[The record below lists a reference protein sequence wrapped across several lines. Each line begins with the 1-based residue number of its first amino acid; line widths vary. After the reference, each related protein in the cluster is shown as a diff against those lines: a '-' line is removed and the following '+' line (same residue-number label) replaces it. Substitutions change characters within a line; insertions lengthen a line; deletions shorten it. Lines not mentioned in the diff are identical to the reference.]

1 MQQKQI
7 FGFRKSK
14 LTKNLTGAVL
24 GAALLASVG
33 VAQADTP
40 TEGRQPDRITEKTK
54 AVMKIDDWSN
64 VYALKGSKYDRVT
77 TTPRAT
83 STIQIGTSG
92 TDPLPKNSYIKV
104 IQEATGVHT
113 NLVDTAVSIEDKGV
127 TSTTTPTERNGN
139 NSTSIT
145 TVDISGMPPGEI
157 KTLTAAFQEMQ
168 GFYPAST
175 LKRTYELWVDGKKV
189 DTQTFD
195 THFSSVKPQLT
206 VEASDSDTDYSQG
219 KLDGSITNNTVGSH
233 ELNIST
239 LTSRPVTLK
248 IQVPEGSV
256 PIGYRIKSSLGM
268 PARFEPFK
276 NGDNGVTFKDGILTI
291 PNYLATRGKLPIF
304 SPSAE
309 TLKNPIPTTGDNV
322 IGSKKVQFRVTMI
335 VPEDIQGTTT
345 STAEATAEAT
355 ERTRNKKPS
364 VGQVTIIDHTSPFG
378 TETGPTNVRT
388 FTELEHTA
396 DQRLLAYDDATTMD
410 IHPVLLRLDETNTL
424 DTKNLG
430 MKFAMRVDR
439 LKAPLHFEVR
449 DHDTNK
455 VLIADYVIDQAGRKG
470 SSVDIPYTK
479 NLLITPKA
487 NADGTLP
494 QLYGDSTQG
503 PEVISYETTVT
514 GLDPNIYRARV
525 DANAGTPI
533 RITNVSHL
541 RDTKDPT
548 KAPLKASSDTFVS
561 YSHVKVGSSSAADV
575 VYIGKGA
582 KPSEIKKLGDQPGSV
597 TTAMT
602 GWTMDPKIQLTVDS
616 TVQLREAIQTLPEN
630 QQPRV
635 RFNLPDGFHLVTNNR
650 FAWTL
655 LDGDTAT
662 VDQFMKG
669 LKLVADKDV
678 PAGTYEAPYTI
689 DFSHIPNLEDYTFEG
704 AEKGSAVLK
713 GSLKLTL
720 YDGDKISTT
729 SEVKVGSTWR
739 PYKLDVQ
746 KDAPFTI
753 RSNVRIGQKVS
764 SQLNTL
770 VYIPKKGRD
779 KTTIDTFLTG
789 PVGYGDNNGTIPKDS
804 RWAIEYTTDPITG
817 DRVADNKK
825 LHFTKTVDDY
835 SKVTAVRFVL
845 EAPMPLVSSNGF
857 NLQKLNFPLVTHD
870 EITPTSVAYYRTSLV
885 DSEHSYDSDFVALAG
900 PNFVDHDKVLAN
912 SKGSVRQ
919 LFKEEGTN
927 KELAPQTDTG
937 MKPVGEALSLTHPKT
952 IQFEGKT
959 YEFTRQDKVDP
970 TKIPDAFRET
980 ITYFYKEVQP
990 KGNVVQK
997 FVDEAGKEIKAS
1009 TDTGVKPVDEAIK
1022 LEHPTTI
1029 RFEDNDYAFVRQDK
1043 VDPTKIVEGTQTI
1056 TYIYRKVE
1064 KPVVKGNVVQKF
1076 VDEAGK
1082 EIKASTDTGVK
1093 PVDEAIKLEHPT
1105 TIHFEDNDYT
1115 FVRQDKVDPTKIVEG
1130 TQTITYIYKK
1140 VEKPVEKPVVKGNVV
1155 QKFVDE
1161 TGKEIKASTDT
1172 GVKPVDESIKLE
1184 HPTTIHFEDNDYTF
1198 VKQDKVNPTKIV
1210 EGTQTITYI
1219 YRKVEKPVVKG
1230 NVVQKFVDEA
1240 GKEIKASTDTGVKPV
1255 DEAIKLEHPTTI
1267 HFEDN
1272 DYTFVKQDK
1281 VDPTKI
1287 VEGTQTITYIYKQ
1300 VEKPVVKG
1308 NVVQKFV
1315 DEAGKEIKASTDTGV
1330 KPVDEAIKLEHPT
1343 TIHFED
1349 NDYTFVKQDKV
1360 DPTKI
1365 VEGTQTITYIYKKVE
1380 KPVVKGNVVQ
1390 KFVDEAG
1397 KEIKASTD
1405 TGVKP
1410 VDEAIKLEHPTTIH
1424 FEDNDYSFVKQDKV
1438 DPTKIVEGT
1447 QTITYIYRKVENP
1460 VKKVTTIWVTEKGDV
1475 LKPRTDGEQPKEN
1488 FDGYEFVRTDKDKDG
1503 NTTHIY
1509 RPVEKPVKKVTTI
1522 WVTEKG
1528 EVLKPRTDGE
1538 QPKENF
1544 DGYEFVR
1551 TDKDKDGNITHIY
1564 RPIKK
1569 VTTIWVTEK
1578 GDVLKPRT
1586 DGEQP
1591 KENFDGY
1598 EFVRTDKD
1606 NDGNTTHIYRPVEKP
1621 VEKPVKKVTTIWV
1634 TEKGDVLK
1642 PRTDGEQP
1650 KENFD
1655 GYEFVRTDKDKD
1667 GNTTH
1672 IYRPIEKPVKKVTTI
1687 WVTEKGDVLKPR
1699 TDGEQ
1704 PKENFDGY
1712 EFVRTDKDKDGNTT
1726 HIYRKVEKPVK
1737 KVTTIWVTET
1747 GEVLKPRIDGEQPKL
1762 DFDGYE
1768 FVRTDKD
1775 EDGNVSHIYKKVEK
1789 PVEKPVKKV
1798 YTSWVTETGEVL
1810 KPRTEGEQPKENF
1823 DGYEFVR
1830 TDKDKD
1836 GNTNHIYRKVE
1847 KPVEKHQPVPQPQK
1861 VETPKELPKSDTPKE
1876 LPKTGDASTSLGL
1889 VSIAL
1894 LAAGLLAKPRK
1905 RRN

>member
-1 MQQKQI
+1 MQQQKQI

-40 TEGRQPDRITEKTK
+40 TEGHQPDRITEKTK
-54 AVMKIDDWSN
+54 TVMKIDDWSN

-113 NLVDTAVSIEDKGV
+113 NLVNTAVSIEDKGV

-139 NSTSIT
+139 NSTSAI

-689 DFSHIPNLEDYTFEG
+689 DFSHLPNLEDYTFEG

-937 MKPVGEALSLTHPKT
+937 MRPVGEALSLTHPKT

-1029 RFEDNDYAFVRQDK
+1029 HFEDNDYTFMKQDK

-1064 KPVVKGNVVQKF
+1064 KPVVKGNIVQKF

-1115 FVRQDKVDPTKIVEG
+1115 FVKQDKVDPTKIIEG
-1130 TQTITYIYKK
+1130 TQTITYIYK
-1140 VEKPVEKPVVKGNVV
+1140 
-1155 QKFVDE
+1155 
-1161 TGKEIKASTDT
+1161 
-1172 GVKPVDESIKLE
+1172 
-1184 HPTTIHFEDNDYTF
+1184 
-1198 VKQDKVNPTKIV
+1198 
-1210 EGTQTITYI
+1210 
-1219 YRKVEKPVVKG
+1219 KVEKPVVKG

-1287 VEGTQTITYIYKQ
+1287 VEGTQIVTYIYR
-1300 VEKPVVKG
+1300 
-1308 NVVQKFV
+1308 
-1315 DEAGKEIKASTDTGV
+1315 
-1330 KPVDEAIKLEHPT
+1330 
-1343 TIHFED
+1343 
-1349 NDYTFVKQDKV
+1349 
-1360 DPTKI
+1360 
-1365 VEGTQTITYIYKKVE
+1365 KVE
-1380 KPVVKGNVVQ
+1380 KPIVKGNVVQ

-1447 QTITYIYRKVENP
+1447 QTVTYIYRKVEKP
-1460 VKKVTTIWVTEKGDV
+1460 VKKVTTIWVTEKGEVLKPRTDGEQPKENFDGYEFVRTDKDKDGNTTHIYRPVEKPVKKVTTIWVTEKGEV

-1726 HIYRKVEKPVK
+1726 HIYRPIEKPVKKVTTIWVTEKGEVLKPRTDGEQPKEHFDGYEFVRTDKDEDGNTNHIYRKVEKPVEKPVK

-1775 EDGNVSHIYKKVEK
+1775 EDGNVSHIYKKVGK

-1830 TDKDKD
+1830 TDKDRD

-1847 KPVEKHQPVPQPQK
+1847 KPVEKPQPAPQPQK

>member
-1 MQQKQI
+1 MQQQKQI

-40 TEGRQPDRITEKTK
+40 TEGHQPDRITEKTK
-54 AVMKIDDWSN
+54 TVMKIDDWSN

-113 NLVDTAVSIEDKGV
+113 NLVNTAVSIEDKGV

-139 NSTSIT
+139 NSTSAI

-689 DFSHIPNLEDYTFEG
+689 DFSHLPNLEDYTFEG

-937 MKPVGEALSLTHPKT
+937 MRPVGEALSLTHPKT

-1029 RFEDNDYAFVRQDK
+1029 HFEDNDYTFMKQDK

-1064 KPVVKGNVVQKF
+1064 KPVVKGNIVQKF

-1115 FVRQDKVDPTKIVEG
+1115 FVKQDKVDPTKIIEG
-1130 TQTITYIYKK
+1130 TQTITYIYK
-1140 VEKPVEKPVVKGNVV
+1140 
-1155 QKFVDE
+1155 
-1161 TGKEIKASTDT
+1161 
-1172 GVKPVDESIKLE
+1172 
-1184 HPTTIHFEDNDYTF
+1184 
-1198 VKQDKVNPTKIV
+1198 
-1210 EGTQTITYI
+1210 
-1219 YRKVEKPVVKG
+1219 KVEKPVVKG

-1287 VEGTQTITYIYKQ
+1287 VEGTQIVTYIYR
-1300 VEKPVVKG
+1300 
-1308 NVVQKFV
+1308 
-1315 DEAGKEIKASTDTGV
+1315 
-1330 KPVDEAIKLEHPT
+1330 
-1343 TIHFED
+1343 
-1349 NDYTFVKQDKV
+1349 
-1360 DPTKI
+1360 
-1365 VEGTQTITYIYKKVE
+1365 KVE
-1380 KPVVKGNVVQ
+1380 KPIVKGNVVQ

-1447 QTITYIYRKVENP
+1447 QTVTYIYRKVEKP
-1460 VKKVTTIWVTEKGDV
+1460 VKKVTTIWVTEKGEVLKPRTDGEQPKENFDGYEFVRTDKDKDGNTTHIYRPIEKPVKKVTTIWVTEKGEV

-1687 WVTEKGDVLKPR
+1687 WVTEKGEVLKPR

-1704 PKENFDGY
+1704 PKEHFDGY
-1712 EFVRTDKDKDGNTT
+1712 EFVRTDKDEDGNTN
-1726 HIYRKVEKPVK
+1726 HIYRKVEKPVEKPVK

-1775 EDGNVSHIYKKVEK
+1775 EDGNVSHIYKKVGK

-1830 TDKDKD
+1830 TDKDRD

-1847 KPVEKHQPVPQPQK
+1847 KPVEKPQPAPQPQK

>member
-1 MQQKQI
+1 MQQQKQI

-40 TEGRQPDRITEKTK
+40 TEGHQPDRITEKTK
-54 AVMKIDDWSN
+54 TVMKIDDWSN

-113 NLVDTAVSIEDKGV
+113 NLVNTAVSIEDKGV

-139 NSTSIT
+139 NSTSAI

-689 DFSHIPNLEDYTFEG
+689 DFSHLPNLEDYTFEG

-937 MKPVGEALSLTHPKT
+937 MRPVGEALSLTHPKT

-1029 RFEDNDYAFVRQDK
+1029 HFEDNDYTFMKQDK

-1064 KPVVKGNVVQKF
+1064 KPVVKGNIVQKF

-1115 FVRQDKVDPTKIVEG
+1115 FVKQDKVDPTKIIEG
-1130 TQTITYIYKK
+1130 TQTITYIYK
-1140 VEKPVEKPVVKGNVV
+1140 
-1155 QKFVDE
+1155 
-1161 TGKEIKASTDT
+1161 
-1172 GVKPVDESIKLE
+1172 
-1184 HPTTIHFEDNDYTF
+1184 
-1198 VKQDKVNPTKIV
+1198 
-1210 EGTQTITYI
+1210 
-1219 YRKVEKPVVKG
+1219 KVEKPVVKG

-1287 VEGTQTITYIYKQ
+1287 VEGTQIVTYIYR
-1300 VEKPVVKG
+1300 
-1308 NVVQKFV
+1308 
-1315 DEAGKEIKASTDTGV
+1315 
-1330 KPVDEAIKLEHPT
+1330 
-1343 TIHFED
+1343 
-1349 NDYTFVKQDKV
+1349 
-1360 DPTKI
+1360 
-1365 VEGTQTITYIYKKVE
+1365 KVE
-1380 KPVVKGNVVQ
+1380 KPIVKGNVVQ

-1447 QTITYIYRKVENP
+1447 QTVTYIYRKVEKP
-1460 VKKVTTIWVTEKGDV
+1460 VKKVTTIWVTEKGEV

-1687 WVTEKGDVLKPR
+1687 WVTEKGEVLKPR

-1704 PKENFDGY
+1704 PKEHFDGY
-1712 EFVRTDKDKDGNTT
+1712 EFVRTDKDEDGNTN
-1726 HIYRKVEKPVK
+1726 HIYRKVEKPVEKPVK

-1775 EDGNVSHIYKKVEK
+1775 EDGNVSHIYKKVGK

-1830 TDKDKD
+1830 TDKDRD

-1847 KPVEKHQPVPQPQK
+1847 KPVEKPQPAPQPQK

>member
-40 TEGRQPDRITEKTK
+40 TEGRQPEKITEKTK
-54 AVMKIDDWSN
+54 VTFSVNDWAN
-64 VYALKGSKYDRVT
+64 NQLPTKYDPIGVDKVE
-77 TTPRAT
+77 PAT
-83 STIQIGTSG
+83 SVIQVGTSG
-92 TDPLPKNSYIKV
+92 TEVLPKNSYIK
-104 IQEATGVHT
+104 ITQEATGVEFLLANT
-113 NLVDTAVSIEDKGV
+113 DVQVQRTSSPVNV
-127 TSTTTPTERNGN
+127 TPRETSGTT
-139 NSTSIT
+139 SKSVT
-145 TVDISGMPPGEI
+145 TIDISGMPAG
-157 KTLTAAFQEMQ
+157 TVQSYTAAFNSMG
-168 GFYPAST
+168 GFYPVST
-175 LKRTYELWVDGKKV
+175 LTRTYELYVDGQKV
-189 DTQTFD
+189 DTKTFKN
-195 THFSSVKPQLT
+195 TFQEVKPT
-206 VEASDSDTDYSQG
+206 VTATASESHTKFEGGRLAGELGTEEAGMHVLSVT
-219 KLDGSITNNTVGSH
+219 KNV
-233 ELNIST
+233 
-239 LTSRPVTLK
+239 SRPVTLQIRVPDGVIPVGFK
-248 IQVPEGSV
+248 EASDRPIQKGLPNG
-256 PIGYRIKSSLGM
+256 
-268 PARFEPFK
+268 ATFE
-276 NGDNGVTFKDGILTI
+276 DGVLTLPRYYGNQYEI
-291 PNYLATRGKLPIF
+291 PIF
-304 SPSAE
+304 SPTPEVLKKPLA
-309 TLKNPIPTTGDNV
+309 TDPKNPNTKPSKNV
-322 IGSKKVQFRVTMI
+322 TFHVTMTVPTDPENNNYTTVETDASTREFTSDTSI
-335 VPEDIQGTTT
+335 VFGQLTIRDTRSPYSTEQQPTSASDFTTIT
-345 STAEATAEAT
+345 HGSVQEYATKGSTVMDVH
-355 ERTRNKKPS
+355 P
-364 VGQVTIIDHTSPFG
+364 VLMQLD
-378 TETGPTNVRT
+378 PTNVIDPSGLTMT
-388 FTELEHTA
+388 FSM
-396 DQRLLAYDDATTMD
+396 YS
-410 IHPVLLRLDETNTL
+410 DESEE
-424 DTKNLG
+424 
-430 MKFAMRVDR
+430 
-439 LKAPLHFEVR
+439 PLHFEIR
-449 DHDTNK
+449 NADTNQ
-455 VLIADYVIDQAGRKG
+455 VLVADYTAGVHQIGRTVSEEKTI
-470 SSVDIPYTK
+470 DIPYTK
-479 NLLITPKA
+479 NLLVVPKA
-487 NADGTLP
+487 KADGTLP
-494 QLYGDSTQG
+494 K
-503 PEVISYETTVT
+503 IYEDGTKGTSKIHYRTDVK
-514 GLDPNIYRARV
+514 GLNPQTYRDKV
-525 DANAGTPI
+525 VANAGKPLKIDT
-533 RITNVSHL
+533 SSQL
-541 RDTKDPT
+541 MDTKVLTKTLLAQSNSMFVAYVPQQVSSTSAQDTVYIGQNAQPSSILVPDPSNPGRYKQPVKGWAMT
-548 KAPLKASSDTFVS
+548 QYAQMDNRSNGQSSDTL
-561 YSHVKVGSSSAADV
+561 VKALEK
-575 VYIGKGA
+575 I
-582 KPSEIKKLGDQPGSV
+582 PSEQQPKV
-597 TTAMT
+597 HY
-602 GWTMDPKIQLTVDS
+602 
-616 TVQLREAIQTLPEN
+616 TLPEGIHLISKSRELIDGSTTSVM
-630 QQPRV
+630 QLMSGIGLMAEEG
-635 RFNLPDGFHLVTNNR
+635 LPTGTYEVPYELDLS
-650 FAWTL
+650 TL
-655 LDGDTAT
+655 PNGSDYTIVG
-662 VDQFMKG
+662 
-669 LKLVADKDV
+669 ADKDSKV
-678 PAGTYEAPYTI
+678 LRGT
-689 DFSHIPNLEDYTFEG
+689 
-704 AEKGSAVLK
+704 
-713 GSLKLTL
+713 LKLTL
-720 YDGDKISTT
+720 YNHDKISTS
-729 SEVKVGSTWR
+729 SEIKVGSTWR

-753 RSNVRIGQKVS
+753 RSNVRIGQKVA

-789 PVGYGDNNGTIPKDS
+789 PVGYGDDNGTIPKDS

-825 LHFTKTVDDY
+825 LHFTKTVNDY

-845 EAPMPLVSSNGF
+845 EAPMQFASGF
-857 NLQKLNFPLVTHD
+857 DLQKLNFPLVTHD

-937 MKPVGEALSLTHPKT
+937 MRPVGEALSLTHPKT

-959 YEFTRQDKVDP
+959 YEFTRQDRVDP

-1029 RFEDNDYAFVRQDK
+1029 HFEDNDYAFVRQDK

-1140 VEKPVEKPVVKGNVV
+1140 VEKPVVKGNVV

-1161 TGKEIKASTDT
+1161 AGKEIKASTDT
-1172 GVKPVDESIKLE
+1172 GVKPVDEAIKLEHPMTIHFEDNDYTFVKQDKVDPTKIVEGTQTITYIYKKVEKPVEKPVVKGNVVQKFVDEAGKEIKASTDTGVKPVDEAIQLE

-1198 VKQDKVNPTKIV
+1198 VKQDKVDPTKIV
-1210 EGTQTITYI
+1210 EGTQIVTYI
-1219 YRKVEKPVVKG
+1219 YRKVEKPIVKG

-1287 VEGTQTITYIYKQ
+1287 VEGTQT
-1300 VEKPVVKG
+1300 V
-1308 NVVQKFV
+1308 
-1315 DEAGKEIKASTDTGV
+1315 
-1330 KPVDEAIKLEHPT
+1330 
-1343 TIHFED
+1343 
-1349 NDYTFVKQDKV
+1349 
-1360 DPTKI
+1360 
-1365 VEGTQTITYIYKKVE
+1365 
-1380 KPVVKGNVVQ
+1380 
-1390 KFVDEAG
+1390 
-1397 KEIKASTD
+1397 
-1405 TGVKP
+1405 
-1410 VDEAIKLEHPTTIH
+1410 
-1424 FEDNDYSFVKQDKV
+1424 
-1438 DPTKIVEGT
+1438 
-1447 QTITYIYRKVENP
+1447 TYIYRK
-1460 VKKVTTIWVTEKGDV
+1460 
-1475 LKPRTDGEQPKEN
+1475 
-1488 FDGYEFVRTDKDKDG
+1488 
-1503 NTTHIY
+1503 
-1509 RPVEKPVKKVTTI
+1509 VEKPVKKVTTI

-1528 EVLKPRTDGE
+1528 E
-1538 QPKENF
+1538 
-1544 DGYEFVR
+1544 
-1551 TDKDKDGNITHIY
+1551 
-1564 RPIKK
+1564 
-1569 VTTIWVTEK
+1569 
-1578 GDVLKPRT
+1578 
-1586 DGEQP
+1586 
-1591 KENFDGY
+1591 
-1598 EFVRTDKD
+1598 
-1606 NDGNTTHIYRPVEKP
+1606 
-1621 VEKPVKKVTTIWV
+1621 
-1634 TEKGDVLK
+1634 VLK

-1712 EFVRTDKDKDGNTT
+1712 EFVRTDKDNDGNTT
-1726 HIYRKVEKPVK
+1726 HIYRPIKKVTTIWVTEKGDVLKPRTDGEQPKENFDGYEFVRTDKDNDGNTTHIYRPVEKPVEKPVKKVTTIWVTENGDVLKPRTDGEQPKENFDGYEFVRTDKDEDGNTNHIYRKVEKPVEKPVK

-1847 KPVEKHQPVPQPQK
+1847 KPVEKPQPAPQPQK